1 MSILG
6 GFPAA
11 GQSEVTFSEIDARE
25 HQILTASSASVSSAI
40 DW

>member
-11 GQSEVTFSEIDARE
+11 GQSDITFFDIGAARLQAWTE
-25 HQILTASSASVSSAI
+25 SSASVSSAM

>member
-1 MSILG
+1 MGILG

-11 GQSEVTFSEIDARE
+11 GQSEITFLDIGADRR
-25 HQILTASSASVSSAI
+25 QTRTVSSASVSSAM